1 MLASMSK
8 YIVYPVWDLWDS
20 SKKLKRLAELERMQ
34 WLSVADIKNIQSRR
48 LQELISHAASSTT
61 FYKKYYEDSG
71 VDIGSLKFPE
81 DIERLPIVSKKDVRE
96 SLMDMIA
103 EGNSMEDLSCA
114 KTGGSTGLSL
124 DLYFDKDTQ
133 ERRNAAAMM
142 TDRWSGWDLGE
153 KRAAVWGNPPVAKS
167 FKEKVRSAF
176 LDRMMFLDTMALNDK
191 SMAEFVDQWRVN
203 KPTMMFGHSHS
214 IYMFALYLLDK
225 GIFDLRP
232 KGIVS
237 TSMMLLD
244 HERSEINR
252 AFGCKVFNRYGCE
265 EVGLIASECE
275 YHNGFH
281 LNINDVYV
289 EFINIDGLPCKAGE
303 QGKIVIT
310 DLNNYAMPL
319 IRYSVEDVGVPS
331 DRVCK
336 CGRGLPI
343 MESVVGRV
351 ADFLKRV
358 DGTLV
363 AGVSLVERTLTAVA
377 GVEQMQLVQNKLE
390 EVVVYIVK
398 SGRCDKAIMA
408 DLTTEFESALGK
420 NMKII
425 YKFVEVIPQE
435 KTGKYR
441 FSICN
446 I

>member
-1 MLASMSK
+1 
-8 YIVYPVWDLWDS
+8 
-20 SKKLKRLAELERMQ
+20 
-34 WLSVADIKNIQSRR
+34 
-48 LQELISHAASSTT
+48 
-61 FYKKYYEDSG
+61 
-71 VDIGSLKFPE
+71 
-81 DIERLPIVSKKDVRE
+81 
-96 SLMDMIA
+96 
-103 EGNSMEDLSCA
+103 
-114 KTGGSTGLSL
+114 
-124 DLYFDKDTQ
+124 
-133 ERRNAAAMM
+133 
-142 TDRWSGWDLGE
+142 
-153 KRAAVWGNPPVAKS
+153 
-167 FKEKVRSAF
+167 
-176 LDRMMFLDTMALNDK
+176 
-191 SMAEFVDQWRVN
+191 
-203 KPTMMFGHSHS
+203 
-214 IYMFALYLLDK
+214 
-225 GIFDLRP
+225 
-232 KGIVS
+232 
-237 TSMMLLD
+237 
-244 HERSEINR
+244 
-252 AFGCKVFNRYGCE
+252 
-265 EVGLIASECE
+265 
-275 YHNGFH
+275 
-281 LNINDVYV
+281 
-289 EFINIDGLPCKAGE
+289 
-303 QGKIVIT
+303 
-310 DLNNYAMPL
+310 MPL